1 MRINNGC
8 YGLGNYY
15 PSHPDIN
22 DPDDPDDYSMPHK
35 YCSPMTDEQK
45 LLLQQTLAELYDF
58 PIDFLNSNKPSP

>member
-22 DPDDPDDYSMPHK
+22 DPDYPDYYNPYK
-35 YCSPMTDEQK
+35 QCSPMTDEQK

-58 PIDFLNSNKPSP
+58 PIDFLNNNKPSP